1 MIKKLQK
8 RYFAPTP
15 KNIRKI
21 GDSILIVSASLS
33 SAVMGLPLRDH
44 HKLYVVFA
52 FNVVGV
58 IGKILTNFFKDEN

>member
-33 SAVMGLPLRDH
+33 SAVMGLPLQDH

-52 FNVVGV
+52 FNVFGV